1 MNVYF
6 GSKIKAEDSDD
17 EDNESNIYR
26 ENNRIYFYSEID
38 RSSTQTLMK
47 LIREAEQYCF
57 LTAFQLG
64 LHHLSCN
71 VPAKRAELSEM
82 DCESSSQKD
91 LKNIPIYIHL
101 SSQGG
106 YIYNALSVV
115 DAIKRCRVP
124 IYSVIEGS
132 VASAGTFISMVCQK
146 RFICPNA
153 FIMIH
158 QLSGGVGGKMGEISD
173 EFSNLK
179 ELMEVIKRLYTEH
192 TQLSQ
197 KKLSRLLKHD
207 LYLNSKK
214 ALKYGLADEIYS

>member
-6 GSKIKAEDSDD
+6 GSKTKAEDSDD
-17 EDNESNIYR
+17 DDNESNIYR

-38 RSSTQTLMK
+38 RTSTQTLMK
-47 LIREAEQYCF
+47 LIREAEQYSF
-57 LTAFQLG
+57 VTAFQLG
-64 LHHLSCN
+64 L
-71 VPAKRAELSEM
+71 E
-82 DCESSSQKD
+82 
-91 LKNIPIYIHL
+91 NIPIYLHL

-115 DAIKRCRVP
+115 DAIKRSRVP

-132 VASAGTFISMVCQK
+132 VASAGTFISMVCKK

-153 FIMIH
+153 FMMIH

-173 EFSNLK
+173 EFTNLK

-197 KKLSRLLKHD
+197 KKLNKLLKHD
-207 LYLNSKK
+207 LYLNAKK
-214 ALKYGLADEIYS
+214 ALKYGLADELYV

>member
-6 GSKIKAEDSDD
+6 GSKTKAEDSDD
-17 EDNESNIYR
+17 DDNESNIYR

-47 LIREAEQYCF
+47 LIREAEQYSF
-57 LTAFQLG
+57 MTAFQLG
-64 LHHLSCN
+64 LKS
-71 VPAKRAELSEM
+71 
-82 DCESSSQKD
+82 
-91 LKNIPIYIHL
+91 IPIYLHL

-115 DAIKRCRVP
+115 DAIKRSRVP

-197 KKLSRLLKHD
+197 KKLGRLLKHD
-207 LYLNSKK
+207 LYLNAKK

>member
-6 GSKIKAEDSDD
+6 GSKTKAEDSDD

-47 LIREAEQYCF
+47 LIREAQQYCF
-57 LTAFQLG
+57 LTALQLG
-64 LHHLSCN
+64 LKS
-71 VPAKRAELSEM
+71 
-82 DCESSSQKD
+82 
-91 LKNIPIYIHL
+91 IPIYLHL

-115 DAIKRCRVP
+115 DAIKRSSVP

-207 LYLNSKK
+207 LYLNAKK

>member
-6 GSKIKAEDSDD
+6 GSKTKAEDSDD
-17 EDNESNIYR
+17 DDNESNIYR

-38 RSSTQTLMK
+38 RTSTQTLMK
-47 LIREAEQYCF
+47 LIREAEQYSF
-57 LTAFQLG
+57 VAAFQLG
-64 LHHLSCN
+64 L
-71 VPAKRAELSEM
+71 E
-82 DCESSSQKD
+82 
-91 LKNIPIYIHL
+91 NIPIYLHL

-115 DAIKRCRVP
+115 DAIKRSRVP

-132 VASAGTFISMVCQK
+132 VASAGTFISMVCKK

-153 FIMIH
+153 FMMIH

-173 EFSNLK
+173 EFTNLK

-197 KKLSRLLKHD
+197 KKLNKLLKHD
-207 LYLNSKK
+207 LYLNAKK
-214 ALKYGLADEIYS
+214 ALKYGLADELYV

>member
-6 GSKIKAEDSDD
+6 GSKTKAEDSDD
-17 EDNESNIYR
+17 DDNESNIYR

-38 RSSTQTLMK
+38 RTSTQTLMK
-47 LIREAEQYCF
+47 LIREAEQYSF
-57 LTAFQLG
+57 VTAFQLG
-64 LHHLSCN
+64 LENL
-71 VPAKRAELSEM
+71 
-82 DCESSSQKD
+82 
-91 LKNIPIYIHL
+91 PIYLHL

-115 DAIKRCRVP
+115 DAIKRSRVP

-132 VASAGTFISMVCQK
+132 VASAGTFISMVCKK

-153 FIMIH
+153 FMMIH

-173 EFSNLK
+173 EFTNLK

-197 KKLSRLLKHD
+197 KKLNKLLKHD
-207 LYLNSKK
+207 LYLNAKK
-214 ALKYGLADEIYS
+214 ALKYGLADEIYQ

>member
-6 GSKIKAEDSDD
+6 GSKTKAEDSDD
-17 EDNESNIYR
+17 DDNESNIYR

-38 RSSTQTLMK
+38 RTSTQTLMK
-47 LIREAEQYCF
+47 LIREAEQYSF
-57 LTAFQLG
+57 VTAFQLG
-64 LHHLSCN
+64 L
-71 VPAKRAELSEM
+71 E
-82 DCESSSQKD
+82 
-91 LKNIPIYIHL
+91 NIPIYLHL

-115 DAIKRCRVP
+115 DAIKRSRVP

-132 VASAGTFISMVCQK
+132 VASAGTFISMVCKK

-153 FIMIH
+153 FMMIH

-173 EFSNLK
+173 EFTNLK

-197 KKLSRLLKHD
+197 KKLNKLLKHD
-207 LYLNSKK
+207 LYLNAKK
-214 ALKYGLADEIYS
+214 ALKYGLADELYI

>member
-6 GSKIKAEDSDD
+6 GSKTKADDSDD
-17 EDNESNIYR
+17 DDDESNIYR

-47 LIREAEQYCF
+47 LIREAEQYSF
-57 LTAFQLG
+57 VTAFQLG
-64 LHHLSCN
+64 L
-71 VPAKRAELSEM
+71 
-82 DCESSSQKD
+82 ES
-91 LKNIPIYIHL
+91 IPIYLHL

-115 DAIKRCRVP
+115 DAIKRSRVP

-132 VASAGTFISMVCQK
+132 VASAGTFISMVCKK

-153 FIMIH
+153 FMMIH

-173 EFSNLK
+173 EFANLK
-179 ELMEVIKRLYTEH
+179 ELTEVIKRLYTEH

-197 KKLSRLLKHD
+197 KKLNKLLKHD
-207 LYLNSKK
+207 LYLNAKK
-214 ALKYGLADEIYS
+214 ALKYGLADELYL

>member
-6 GSKIKAEDSDD
+6 GSKTKAEDSDD
-17 EDNESNIYR
+17 DDNESNIYR

-38 RSSTQTLMK
+38 RTSTQTLMK
-47 LIREAEQYCF
+47 LIREAEQYSF
-57 LTAFQLG
+57 VAAFQLG
-64 LHHLSCN
+64 L
-71 VPAKRAELSEM
+71 E
-82 DCESSSQKD
+82 
-91 LKNIPIYIHL
+91 NIPIYLHL

-115 DAIKRCRVP
+115 DAIKRSRVP

-132 VASAGTFISMVCQK
+132 VASAGTFISMVCKK

-153 FIMIH
+153 FMMIH

-173 EFSNLK
+173 EFTNLK

-197 KKLSRLLKHD
+197 KKLNKLLKHD
-207 LYLNSKK
+207 LYLNAKK
-214 ALKYGLADEIYS
+214 ALKYGLADELYI

>member
-6 GSKIKAEDSDD
+6 GSKTKAEDSDD

-47 LIREAEQYCF
+47 LIREAQQYCF

-64 LHHLSCN
+64 LKS
-71 VPAKRAELSEM
+71 
-82 DCESSSQKD
+82 
-91 LKNIPIYIHL
+91 IPIYLHL

-115 DAIKRCRVP
+115 DAIKRSSVP

-207 LYLNSKK
+207 LYLNAKK